1 MFSIEEALK
10 EARLMFVFISPNSVN
25 SGWIHFEAGYAY
37 SKNIKVIP
45 VGIDEFD
52 LNILNPPLSLFQ
64 GFNVNSED
72 GLNNLISIIN
82 DEFSFSHKPTFS
94 KNEYYQL
101 SLSNGIGAKKNLLHN
116 IDYIGFEI
124 RKIIDPNESTFSRV
138 KGFLTTENFR
148 IGKDYEHQLFLPG
161 MRIDNFSVGNYVT
174 LRVDPLLI
182 KENLSIIKRLYKYL
196 FYEKLD
202 RMNFFLIFNSGVI
215 AITEKYKV
223 AGRLMN
229 TGVKISNEVDSMLEL
244 DDLSFSIENTTN
256 RGWRLNISTELDNLE
271 ENSILQLVEFL
282 FEKKVLEQSDYY
294 NSWNVNSHVVV
305 S

>member
-1 MFSIEEALK
+1 
-10 EARLMFVFISPNSVN
+10 
-25 SGWIHFEAGYAY
+25 
-37 SKNIKVIP
+37 
-45 VGIDEFD
+45 
-52 LNILNPPLSLFQ
+52 
-64 GFNVNSED
+64 
-72 GLNNLISIIN
+72 
-82 DEFSFSHKPTFS
+82 
-94 KNEYYQL
+94 
-101 SLSNGIGAKKNLLHN
+101 
-116 IDYIGFEI
+116 
-124 RKIIDPNESTFSRV
+124 
-138 KGFLTTENFR
+138 
-148 IGKDYEHQLFLPG
+148 

>member
-1 MFSIEEALK
+1 MKFLLEDKTGGTVNIFLSSDGQSIQLGRNWVFSIEEALK

-25 SGWIHFEAGYAY
+25 SGWIHLEAGYAY

-94 KNEYYQL
+94 KKEYYQL

-161 MRIDNFSVGNYVT
+161 N
-174 LRVDPLLI
+174 
-182 KENLSIIKRLYKYL
+182 EN
-196 FYEKLD
+196 
-202 RMNFFLIFNSGVI
+202 
-215 AITEKYKV
+215 
-223 AGRLMN
+223 
-229 TGVKISNEVDSMLEL
+229 
-244 DDLSFSIENTTN
+244 
-256 RGWRLNISTELDNLE
+256 
-271 ENSILQLVEFL
+271 
-282 FEKKVLEQSDYY
+282 
-294 NSWNVNSHVVV
+294 
-305 S
+305 